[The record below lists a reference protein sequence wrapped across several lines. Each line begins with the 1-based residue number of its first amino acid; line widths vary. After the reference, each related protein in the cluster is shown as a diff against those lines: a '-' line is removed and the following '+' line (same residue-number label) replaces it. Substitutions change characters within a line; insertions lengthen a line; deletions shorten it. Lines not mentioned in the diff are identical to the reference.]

1 MLRFISL
8 AALTLAAFVG
18 TAYADPGTHSVL
30 ATPDGTVKGLVE
42 VSPTAHD
49 VLAPDTFD
57 VQGTVNVRDLA
68 PNTDYKVLRWVDLT
82 PDGSCT
88 GTVRLLPGNP
98 TLTTSAGGAGALHF
112 EISST
117 TITDGTRFDVIWR
130 VVDAATGATVLESSC
145 LTVTAK

>member
-68 PNTDYKVLRWVDLT
+68 PNTTTRCCA
-82 PDGSCT
+82 GS
-88 GTVRLLPGNP
+88 
-98 TLTTSAGGAGALHF
+98 TSPRMEAAPARSGSFRA
-112 EISST
+112 
-117 TITDGTRFDVIWR
+117 TRR
-130 VVDAATGATVLESSC
+130 
-145 LTVTAK
+145 

>member
-8 AALTLAAFVG
+8 AALTLAAFAG
-18 TAYADPGTHSVL
+18 TAYAEPGTHSVL
-30 ATPDGTVKGLVE
+30 ATPDGTVKGIVE

-57 VQGTVNVRDLA
+57 VQGTVNVH
-68 PNTDYKVLRWVDLT
+68 DLT

-117 TITDGTRFDVIWR
+117 TIADGTSFDVIWR
-130 VVDAATGATVLESSC
+130 VVDAATGATVLESAC